1 MKVDMFDINKFIE
14 LNHCKQVT
22 SPVIFQSNKM
32 PNPDGLL
39 SYEIFGYSEDDRKNV
54 FAYIDLK
61 DYYIHPIVYAMLS
74 ARMGSIK
81 YILSGSK
88 YCQIVNGKLTIVPD
102 NSPGSGTGLEFI
114 YKNFEKINW
123 IDELEENEIASLDK
137 KTRLKF
143 LKTLTKEEF
152 FVNKW
157 LVLPAHYRE
166 TSADDSSMGDVIN
179 QLYKDLL
186 AATRSIRSGFTFEI
200 FGHATKMRVQE
211 LLLQIYQTTMTP
223 VSGKSLDVKS
233 GELRGVSKNSL
244 LARSLMG
251 KTIDH
256 GANTVIVAP
265 ITSDAD
271 SVNSLPV
278 PFGTAMLPLPTCI
291 SLFNPF
297 FVHEVS
303 IILDEYCESLH
314 RFVQSEYGPQYSVN
328 RSQYNSSVVDKIIS
342 RFIKSSYE
350 RFDPILF
357 EVYENNKLAYDV
369 EFNLEEY
376 KSRIDAQNRENAV
389 IRPLTYTDLMY
400 QAAIRILKNKHV
412 LITRHPVTNNKN
424 IYPALVNP
432 LSTGRTRKIYIN
444 NMNADIYKT
453 EIIEYPNYP
462 YIKYD
467 GNKNLPSPY
476 FEFIG
481 TSIIGNAVLK
491 SLGGDYDGD
500 MVFIRG
506 LYSLQANAEA
516 DAMIKA
522 KSNILGA
529 TGAPIRGLDLI
540 AKDLTMSLY
549 ELTKD

>member
-1 MKVDMFDINKFIE
+1 MKINMFDINAFIE
-14 LNHCKQVT
+14 LNHCLPVT
-22 SPVIFQSNKM
+22 SPVMFQSNKM

-39 SYEIFGYSEDDRKNV
+39 SYEIFGYSEDDRKNR

-61 DYYIHPIVYAMLS
+61 DNYIHPIVYAMLS

-81 YILSGSK
+81 YVLSGAKHCS
-88 YCQIVNGKLTIVPD
+88 IINGKITFVEEGTP
-102 NSPGSGTGLEFI
+102 NSGTGLKFI
-114 YKNFEKINW
+114 YDNFEKINW
-123 IDELEENEIASLDK
+123 LDELEENEISSIDK

-143 LKTLTKEEF
+143 LKTLKKEEF

-166 TSADDSSMGDVIN
+166 ESSDGSSMGDIIN

-200 FGHATKMRVQE
+200 FGNNTKMRIQE

-223 VSGKSLDVKS
+223 VSGKSLDIKS
-233 GELRGVSKNSL
+233 GELQGVSKNSL

-265 ITSDAD
+265 VTSDAK
-271 SVNSLPV
+271 SISEFPV
-278 PFGTAMLPLPTCI
+278 PFGTALLPLQTCI
-291 SLFNPF
+291 ALYNPF
-297 FVHEVS
+297 FVHEIS
-303 IILDEYCESLH
+303 NILTTLSEELNNTLKSMPNNTDEVDLSY
-314 RFVQSEYGPQYSVN
+314 F
-328 RSQYNSSVVDKIIS
+328 NSTVIDKIIS

-350 RFDPILF
+350 RFDPIEF
-357 EVYENNKLAYDV
+357 ELKNSNETIYLDMV
-369 EFNLEEY
+369 EYSSEE
-376 KSRIDAQNRENAV
+376 DAIQQKNAI
-389 IRPLTYTDLMY
+389 IRPFTYTDLMY
-400 QAAIRILKNKHV
+400 QAAEEVLKNKYV

-424 IYPALVNP
+424 IYPAKVQP
-432 LSTGRTRKIYIN
+432 LSTARTRKVYLYRSDPN
-444 NMNADIYKT
+444 TYK
-453 EIIEYPNYP
+453 ENIRVYERYP

-467 GNKNLPSPY
+467 GANVPDVNY
-476 FEFIG
+476 EFIG

-516 DAMIKA
+516 AELVKA

-529 TGAPIRGLDLI
+529 TGEPIRGLDLI
-540 AKDLTMSLY
+540 GKDLVMSLY

>member
-1 MKVDMFDINKFIE
+1 MKINMFDINAFIE
-14 LNHCKQVT
+14 LNHCLPVT
-22 SPVIFQSNKM
+22 SPVMFQSNKM
-32 PNPDGLL
+32 PNPEGLL
-39 SYEIFGYSEDDRKNV
+39 SYEIFGYSEDDRKNR

-61 DYYIHPIVYAMLS
+61 DNYIHPIVYAMLS

-81 YILSGSK
+81 YLLSGAKHCIIS
-88 YCQIVNGKLTIVPD
+88 NGKLTFVEEGTP
-102 NSPGSGTGLEFI
+102 NSGTGLKFI
-114 YKNFEKINW
+114 YDNFEKINW
-123 IDELEENEIASLDK
+123 IDELEENEISSIDK

-143 LKTLTKEEF
+143 LKTLKKEEF

-166 TSADDSSMGDVIN
+166 EAADGASMGDVIN

-186 AATRSIRSGFTFEI
+186 AATRSIHSGFTFEI
-200 FGHATKMRVQE
+200 FGNATKMRIQE

-223 VSGKSLDVKS
+223 ISGKSLDTKT

-265 ITSDAD
+265 VTSDAK
-271 SVNSLPV
+271 SVLKMPV
-278 PFGTAMLPLPTCI
+278 PFGTALLPLQTCI
-291 SLFNPF
+291 ALFNPF
-297 FVHEVS
+297 FVHEIS
-303 IILDEYCESLH
+303 NILNTLTIELNRRLKDEYGNKYEVDL
-314 RFVQSEYGPQYSVN
+314 
-328 RSQYNSSVVDKIIS
+328 SQYNSAAIDKIIS

-350 RFDPILF
+350 RFDPIEF
-357 EVYENNKLAYDV
+357 KLKNTDEYV
-369 EFNLEEY
+369 NLELYEY
-376 KSRIDAQNRENAV
+376 ATREDAEKRENAT
-389 IRPLTYTDLMY
+389 IRPFTYTDLLY
-400 QAAIRILKNKHV
+400 QAAVEVLKNKHV

-424 IYPALVNP
+424 IYPAKVTP
-432 LSTGRTRKIYIN
+432 LSTARTRQVFIY
-444 NMNADIYKT
+444 NMDPDIYK
-453 EIIEYPNYP
+453 ENIKEYAEYP

-467 GNKNLPSPY
+467 GATNPNVNY
-476 FEFIG
+476 EFIG

-500 MVFIRG
+500 MIFIRG

-516 DAMIKA
+516 EALVKA

-529 TGAPIRGLDLI
+529 TGEPIRGLDLI
-540 AKDLTMSLY
+540 GKDLVMSLY